1 MTANDSDRVG
11 KAPHLVSGMHGA
23 PPMAW
28 PEVLSRENDH
38 DLKVLWLY
46 NACVSGAWRSGTFV
60 FFLLGSGFAADV
72 CHCFLY
78 GLAAPNGRLTIH
90 AGGLSLVSVIMDLL
104 NTDLSGNLT
113 KATTS

>member
-28 PEVLSRENDH
+28 SEVLSRENDH

-60 FFLLGSGFAADV
+60 FLLTGIWLCG
-72 CHCFLY
+72 
-78 GLAAPNGRLTIH
+78 GR
-90 AGGLSLVSVIMDLL
+90 MLL
-104 NTDLSGNLT
+104 FSIW
-113 KATTS
+113 ASSA